1 MTDCVNP
8 VRVDGRAADA
18 LRPLSFARRYTKY
31 AEGSVLV
38 CAGDTKVLCTASVSA
53 GVPRFLAGRGE
64 GWVTAEYGLLPRATG
79 TRCDR
84 EAAKGKQSGRTQ
96 EIQRLIGRSLRAA
109 VDRRKLGDF
118 TIQIDCDVIQADGGT
133 RCASISGAW
142 VALRDA
148 VNWMLE
154 KGMIAEDPILT
165 QVSAVSAGVV
175 NGRPVLDLNYAEDSG
190 CDTDMNVVMTGEGA
204 FVEIQGPAEGAPF
217 TRAELS
223 ELLRLAEKG
232 NLEIMAAQRAA
243 FEA

>member
-109 VDRRKLGDF
+109 VDRTKLGEF

-133 RCASISGAW
+133 RCASITGAW
-142 VALRDA
+142 GALRDA
-148 VNWMLE
+148 GNWMLE
-154 KGMIAEDPILT
+154 KGMIAVDRVVT

-204 FVEIQGPAEGAPF
+204 FVEIQGTAEGAPF

>member
-1 MTDCVNP
+1 MNP
-8 VRVDGRAADA
+8 GRADGRADDA

-109 VDRRKLGDF
+109 VDRTKLGEF

-133 RCASISGAW
+133 RCASVSGAW

-154 KGMIAEDPILT
+154 KGMISEDPILT

-204 FVEIQGPAEGAPF
+204 FVEIQGTAEGAPF
-217 TRAELS
+217 SRAELS

>member
-8 VRVDGRAADA
+8 VRADGRADDA

-133 RCASISGAW
+133 RCASVSGAW

-154 KGMIAEDPILT
+154 KGMISEDPILT

-204 FVEIQGPAEGAPF
+204 FVEIQGTAEGAPF